1 MTYALMKGAEGTAK
15 RERAPRVQ
23 PEGPEFL
30 TQSSAT
36 LNLSTHIASVRSGQA
51 ENRFPVRPV
60 VDAAT
65 REVTNAGHL
74 AKAIIGIHAL
84 KKLRYGRKRVPAD
97 AARDLYR
104 VLAAI
109 EAAAVVRNPRFV
121 PDLHDWSV
129 RHLCLSE
136 AAKAEIRAELV
147 EFPEPITPLSLGQQ
161 LDLTDDERDRTKF
174 WGAEVAGMT
183 AEARE
188 ERKRIRDRVRKQAK
202 RSSSRKGGAL
212 ALARQLYPNVSR
224 ATLFRRAREL
234 KGASNA

>member
-1 MTYALMKGAEGTAK
+1 MTQALMKGADGTSK
-15 RERAPRVQ
+15 RERGHRLQ
-23 PEGPEFL
+23 PAAPEFL
-30 TQSSAT
+30 TRSSAT
-36 LNLSTHIASVRSGQA
+36 LNLSTHIATVRSGQE
-51 ENRFPVRPV
+51 ENRKPVCSA
-60 VDAAT
+60 VDAAR
-65 REVTNAGHL
+65 REITNAGHL
-74 AKAIIGIHAL
+74 AKAIGGIHAL
-84 KKLRYGRKRVPAD
+84 KRLRYGRKRVPVD

-104 VLAAI
+104 VLAAV
-109 EAAAVVRNPRFV
+109 EAAAMVRNPKFS
-121 PDLHDWSV
+121 PDLHEWSA

-136 AAKAEIRAELV
+136 TAKAEIRADLE

-188 ERKRIRDRVRKQAK
+188 ERKRIRDRVRKQVK
-202 RSSSRKGGAL
+202 RSSSRKGEAL